1 LERKGSIMLEIIIAV
16 EIALLIFYFA
26 TN

>member
-1 LERKGSIMLEIIIAV
+1 LERKGSIMLETIIAV